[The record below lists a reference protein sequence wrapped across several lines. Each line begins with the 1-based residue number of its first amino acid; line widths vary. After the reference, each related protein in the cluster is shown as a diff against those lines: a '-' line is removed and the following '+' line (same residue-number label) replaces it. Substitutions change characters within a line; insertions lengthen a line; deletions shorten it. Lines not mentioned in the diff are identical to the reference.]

1 MADIFLSYAR
11 EDEQRAR
18 RLASALESRGWSVW
32 WDRDIP
38 HGKAYN
44 AYIQEQLKA
53 ASCVVVLWSQYTLD
67 STFVLD
73 EADEG
78 LANGRLVPCLLEAV
92 SPPLGHRQHQAAHL
106 YNWDGNPDHE
116 EFKTPRWFDR
126 GTTSRERA
134 RPNPLLR
141 PTSPRF
147 SSAPAGSWLRGAA
160 RVAATIS
167 KEPFP
172 TSRQRSRCYRRQ
184 AGTRAQRKGY
194 QVSPAKWPRTWPT
207 VMVSSAA
214 AFAGWIDSIR
224 HWSRSN
230 ADESS
235 RSNLGNRIGSS
246 FITW

>member
-53 ASCVVVLWSQYTLD
+53 ASCVVVLWSQYALD

-116 EFKTPRWFDR
+116 EFKHLVGSIEGRLRESELARSTTPADIAAIL
-126 GTTSRERA
+126 ERA
-134 RPNPLLR
+134 G
-141 PTSPRF
+141 RF
-147 SSAPAGSWLRGAA
+147 MAQGRRA
-160 RVAATIS
+160 RRS
-167 KEPFP
+167 NDPKEPFP

-214 AFAGWIDSIR
+214 AFAGCDDSIR

-235 RSNLGNRIGSS
+235 RSNLGTESAART
-246 FITW
+246 TW